1 MRVEGSGEMI
11 NGRDEEGRG
20 AGRRFS
26 LGKSKVGGWE
36 KKRDG
41 RKCGATMKARGCLRE
56 KECEKNIKDT
66 GNDESNVKNYF
77 GKVLQ
82 CSTEESSFLKG

>member
-1 MRVEGSGEMI
+1 MH
-11 NGRDEEGRG
+11 
-20 AGRRFS
+20 
-26 LGKSKVGGWE
+26 GWRCFQKE
-36 KKRDG
+36 IKDKKRDG

-82 CSTEESSFLKG
+82 CSTEESSFLNRLKF

>member
-1 MRVEGSGEMI
+1 MK
-11 NGRDEEGRG
+11 DEKYKTNLKAFSYTFQCVDGG
-20 AGRRFS
+20 VFRRR
-26 LGKSKVGGWE
+26 LKI

-77 GKVLQ
+77 GKVLK
-82 CSTEESSFLKG
+82 CSTEESGFLNRLKF